1 MRKQYRKLKLNA
13 PKIGTHGLPK
23 IHKDWQGISVDFY
36 LTQPVHFTLALQ
48 RVCFNN
54 STHSHQI
61 ITLS

>member
-36 LTQPVHFTLALQ
+36 
-48 RVCFNN
+48 
-54 STHSHQI
+54 
-61 ITLS
+61 